1 MSPFERR
8 PAHRRSEV
16 GLRGVGIVAT
26 LLGLWIGGMVWFVH
40 RIPDT
45 VEDPDVSTDAI
56 VVLTGA
62 GGRLASGLE
71 LLAAGKAHRLFVSG
85 VYRGVDVATLL
96 EVSKRSPEEL
106 SCCIEIGHSAD
117 NTLGNAA
124 ETAAWMS
131 RHGFQSLRIVTSNW
145 HMPRSLLE
153 FRHAMPDV
161 ALISHPVFNP
171 EVKLE
176 RWWAWPGTTDLI
188 LREYT
193 KFLFAWLVHLVAG
206 FFTDLPSA

>member
-1 MSPFERR
+1 MALFGHQ
-8 PAHRRSEV
+8 AHRPDEA
-16 GLRGVGIVAT
+16 GLRGLAILATVLGIWIA
-26 LLGLWIGGMVWFVH
+26 GLVWFVE
-40 RIPDT
+40 RIPERVDDT
-45 VEDPDVSTDAI
+45 TTPTDAI

-71 LLAAGKAHRLFVSG
+71 LLSAGKAQRLFVSG

-131 RHGFQSLRIVTSNW
+131 RHGYRSLRIVTSNW

-153 FRHAMPDV
+153 FREAMPDV
-161 ALISHPVFNP
+161 ALIAHPVFNP

-193 KFLFAWLVHLVAG
+193 KYLFAWLAHLVAG
-206 FFTDLPSA
+206 FFNDLPTA